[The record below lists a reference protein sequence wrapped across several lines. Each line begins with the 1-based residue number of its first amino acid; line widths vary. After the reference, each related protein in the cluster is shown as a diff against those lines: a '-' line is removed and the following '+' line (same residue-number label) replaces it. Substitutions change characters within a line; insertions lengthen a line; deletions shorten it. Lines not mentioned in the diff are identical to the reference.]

1 MPVSELPIGLTLVL
15 CDTIIEDVRTKKK
28 SLIGLFTQITAE
40 KFPYTHP
47 KTDVL
52 VSMTGCLGT
61 VPCTITCSL
70 DGAEKPLVSV
80 NFKVD
85 VHSPRDVADVVLSIK
100 SMRFPAPGLYMIRV
114 LADGIPFMM
123 RPIRVLQRAPRPSS
137 SFEQS

>member
-28 SLIGLFTQITAE
+28 SLIGLFTQISAD

-47 KTDVL
+47 KMDVL

-70 DGAEKPLVSV
+70 DGEEKPLVSV
-80 NFKVD
+80 NFKVET
-85 VHSPRDVADVVLSIK
+85 HSHRDVADVVLAIK
-100 SMRFPAPGLYMIRV
+100 SMRFPAPGLYMFRV

-123 RPIRVLQRAPRPSS
+123 RPIRVMQRAPRPSS
-137 SFEQS
+137 TFEQS